1 MGGAQFQIFGQVVLD
16 TADATGK
23 TQQMGRAI
31 GDVGKAGAA
40 GLGQLNSAQYEA
52 TQAAR
57 LLAMQ
62 FGVVLP
68 RSVAKFVASVGPMQA
83 ILSTAFEA
91 VAIFTLMRAIAGA
104 VTNTKKFQETL
115 YGIFGPISD
124 LEVKLA
130 NLVGLLKD
138 YSTEAIA
145 AAEAGKKQAEEGL
158 KLAERLMKAQDELN
172 VLRAKGIDK
181 IEAER
186 VAHVHA
192 LQIEMA
198 AHSALDAVFYQGLI
212 NIENLTAAEKKHQEV
227 VKQAEELA
235 KKVAQAEKELE
246 SAREGMMS
254 KIASATD
261 DTEAKIRAEYQ
272 TTYDL
277 LNRLEEEALLKH
289 ENIERVFTLVTQA
302 QAAER
307 EKIYLEEAKKRTE
320 SVQKAQEEYQAAMV
334 RFGEESSRRE
344 IDGLTGIARIRAE
357 AAAEQLRVQDEL
369 NKGIIANQKSLDAT
383 IIGDAERVAQNKTSL
398 ERAAADEITAIN
410 VAAGRKAVEQL
421 AGQIESFID
430 RVFLTARSLSDVFHQ
445 FLMQVLGSFVKWASQ
460 MIAQAI
466 LGMRQVSGAGGGVG
480 GGGGLLGS
488 ILGGVFGIGRGTS
501 ALASVGIGG
510 EPGWSGAQ
518 SLTLP
523 GGGYIQGVTGPLS
536 AGAIGQLGGG
546 IPQAVGGAAQGGL
559 GYAAFHPG
567 QLLGNLATL
576 GPLAAILGGAS
587 LMGRGGVGSG
597 VAGGMLAAG
606 GASYAMF
613 GLAGLGV
620 LPLAIGA
627 LVGGLIG
634 MVRRG
639 RQKRKSAALEQGFEF
654 AADDVEKAY
663 ELHKLDYES
672 AISQLEGLMASGQQT
687 LLGAG
692 TGRWGRQGAENLTR
706 VIRDLINRVNDL
718 EGQRQATTTTL
729 AGMTIPEF
737 AVGGSVPGLGTRG
750 SGLGGGILAILHPGE
765 FVMRQQAVDYLGQ
778 NFLAA
783 LNRAPAFAAG
793 GNVGTRDSGLATRG
807 RAIHIENLNV
817 YPEKGMSDREAAD
830 MVVRGLRLASREGA
844 L

>member
-40 GLGQLNSAQYEA
+40 GFGQLNSAQYEA

-130 NLVGLLKD
+130 NLIGLLKD

-254 KIASATD
+254 KIASATG

-272 TTYDL
+272 ATYDL
-277 LNRLEEEALLKH
+277 LNRLEEEGLLKH

-307 EKIYLEEAKKRTE
+307 EKIYLEEAHKRTE
-320 SVQKAQEEYQAAMV
+320 AVQKAQDEYQAVMV

-357 AAAEQLRVQDEL
+357 AAAEELRVQDEL
-369 NKGIIANQKSLDAT
+369 NKAIIANQKSLDAT

-398 ERAAADEITAIN
+398 ERAAAEEINAIN
-410 VAAGRKAVEQL
+410 VAAGRKAVEQM

-430 RVFLTARSLSDVFHQ
+430 RVFLTARSLSDVFRQ
-445 FLMQVLGSFVKWASQ
+445 FLMQLLGSFVKWASR

-466 LGMRQVSGAGGGVG
+466 LGMQQVSGAGGGVG
-480 GGGGLLGS
+480 GGELAGSLLGGLFG
-488 ILGGVFGIGRGTS
+488 LGGGTP
-501 ALASVGIGG
+501 ALAAVGMGG

-523 GGGYIQGVTGPLS
+523 GGGYIQGVTGPLE
-536 AGAIGQLGGG
+536 AGAIGTLGGG
-546 IPQAVGGAAQGGL
+546 IPSATGGAAQGGL

-576 GPLAAILGGAS
+576 GPLAAILGGAG

-606 GASYAMF
+606 GASYAML

-627 LVGGLIG
+627 LVGGIIG

-639 RQKRKSAALEQGFEF
+639 RQKRKSAALEQQFEF

-672 AISQLEGLMASGQQT
+672 AISQLEGLIASGQQT
-687 LLGAG
+687 LTSAG

-706 VIRDLINRVNDL
+706 VIQDLIKRVNDL
-718 EGQRQATTTTL
+718 EGQRQATATTL

-737 AVGGSVPGLGTRG
+737 AIGGQVPGLGTRG
-750 SGLGGGILAILHPGE
+750 LGLGGGILAILHPGE

-793 GNVGTRDSGLATRG
+793 GNVGTLPAGRQVGSG
-807 RAIHIENLNV
+807 RAINIENLNV
-817 YPEKGMSDREAAD
+817 YPERGMSDREAME
-830 MVVRGLRLASREGA
+830 MVVRGFNLATREGA